1 MKIRIHIILYNYIME
16 YIYVPMGYD
25 CSPAAALINLNLRKM
40 SLPFDWTQTTP
51 EMIISCIEDDF
62 ANFHRNLQLINNGRR
77 VMDSYGIQFPHEYPT
92 TEDKSVGVYN
102 NYPENRIVD
111 NYRDYTNDVLIKY
124 ARRIN
129 RLRDFLKSD
138 APIIILMRSSY
149 GSACT
154 MKNYIDK
161 KYNKNVII
169 ILATKY
175 IANDNPFIICC
186 DPEYQSVW
194 NDKTVWENAIIQ
206 GKMVYEKS
214 LLSSDK

>member
-1 MKIRIHIILYNYIME
+1 ME
-16 YIYVPMGYD
+16 YTYIPMGYD
-25 CSPAAALINLNLRKM
+25 CSPAAALINLGLRKM
-40 SLPFDWTQTTP
+40 SLPFDWTQSTP
-51 EMIISCIEDDF
+51 ELLIACIEDDF
-62 ANFHRNLQLINNGRR
+62 ANFHRNLQLIHNGQR
-77 VMDSYGIQFPHEYPT
+77 VMDGYGIQFPHEYPT
-92 TEDKSVGVYN
+92 VDNKIVGVYN

-111 NYRDYTNDVLIKY
+111 NYSDYTDDVLIKY

-149 GSACT
+149 GSACL

-175 IANDNPFIICC
+175 VSASSDNPLIICC

-194 NDKTVWENAIIQ
+194 NDKDVWEKAIIQ
-206 GKMVYEKS
+206 GKAIYEKGVV
-214 LLSSDK
+214 